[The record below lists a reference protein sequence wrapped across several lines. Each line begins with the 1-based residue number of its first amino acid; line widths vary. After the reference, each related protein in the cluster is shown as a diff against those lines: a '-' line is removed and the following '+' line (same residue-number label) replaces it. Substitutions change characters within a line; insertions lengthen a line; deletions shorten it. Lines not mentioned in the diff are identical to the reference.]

1 MINFYHIILR
11 HSDRL
16 ASIIDDLLQLSK
28 LEGGLEQ
35 YLVDY
40 EFHDVQTIITSL
52 LLIYRTDSTVQN
64 VSIQLLSNMSKS
76 IMCNRSLVHQAISN
90 LVDNAVKYSESDCE
104 VLDIKQQDQHVIFYI
119 KDQGGGISE
128 EHHAKLFQRFYRVDK
143 SRSRDMG
150 GTGLGLSIV
159 KHIVTA
165 HGGDV
170 GVYSVPNG
178 SCFWI
183 KLPLW

>member
-1 MINFYHIILR
+1 MN
-11 HSDRL
+11 
-16 ASIIDDLLQLSK
+16 
-28 LEGGLEQ
+28 
-35 YLVDY
+35 
-40 EFHDVQTIITSL
+40 DVQTIIESVVKTS
-52 LLIYRTDSTVQN
+52 SESAQKKN
-64 VSIQLLSNMSKS
+64 VSIQLLSNISLS

-90 LVDNAVKYSESDCE
+90 LVDNAVKYSESGTI
-104 VLDIKQQDQHVIFYI
+104 VSLDIKQQDQHVIFYI
-119 KDQGGGISE
+119 KDQAGGISE
-128 EHHAKLFQRFYRVDK
+128 EHHDKLFQRFYRVDK

-183 KLPLW
+183 ELPISGNPDMTQQDLF